1 MSRPANRR
9 SVKAEYI
16 ETDTGNKISRKAHIE
31 GKPNIMLGG
40 RTVIMAGVTMRADLQ
55 RKVERSAD
63 GGEGGEKAAA
73 ATAITIGRG
82 TIVSTNCTIRPPMR
96 MSRGQMTFYPLK
108 IGDNVFIGPGTHVAC
123 LSISSNVHIGPDC
136 VLSNFCVIRESCKL
150 LPGTVVPPS
159 MIIPPGSIV
168 AGKPARIV
176 GEVGE
181 GWGQGA
187 GGEGEE
193 YLEGSDLRPLVRT
206 IK

>member
-1 MSRPANRR
+1 
-9 SVKAEYI
+9 
-16 ETDTGNKISRKAHIE
+16 
-31 GKPNIMLGG
+31 MLGG

-55 RKVERSAD
+55 RKADRSAD

-73 ATAITIGRG
+73 ATAITIGRYGAHYVHFKISQHLLNNHSG

-123 LSISSNVHIGPDC
+123 LSA
-136 VLSNFCVIRESCKL
+136 
-150 LPGTVVPPS
+150 

-193 YLEGSDLRPLVRT
+193 YVEGSDLRPLVRT

>member
-1 MSRPANRR
+1 
-9 SVKAEYI
+9 
-16 ETDTGNKISRKAHIE
+16 
-31 GKPNIMLGG
+31 
-40 RTVIMAGVTMRADLQ
+40 MRADLQ

-63 GGEGGEKAAA
+63 GGEGGEKVAAS
-73 ATAITIGRG
+73 TAITIGRYGPRSQRYFSPHLLNNYRG
-82 TIVSTNCTIRPPMR
+82 TIISMNCTIRPPMR
-96 MSRGQMTFYPLK
+96 VSRGQMTFYPLK

-136 VLSNFCVIRESCKL
+136 VLSNFCMIKEFCKIL
-150 LPGTVVPPS
+150 AGTVVPPG
-159 MIIPPGSIV
+159 MMIPPGSIV

-187 GGEGEE
+187 GAEGEE
-193 YLEGSDLRPLVRT
+193 YVEGSDLRPLVRT

>member
-1 MSRPANRR
+1 
-9 SVKAEYI
+9 
-16 ETDTGNKISRKAHIE
+16 
-31 GKPNIMLGG
+31 
-40 RTVIMAGVTMRADLQ
+40 MRADLQ
-55 RKVERSAD
+55 RKADRSAD

-73 ATAITIGRG
+73 ATAITIGRYGAHYVHFNISQHLLNNHSG

-150 LPGTVVPPS
+150 LPGTVVPPA

-193 YLEGSDLRPLVRT
+193 YVEGSDLRPLVRT